1 MIEIGK
7 SKASKMP
14 SGGKIKNTLEDI
26 EAIGE
31 SEDILDE
38 CLALA
43 IQILTVVPTDI
54 FKENGMKEDEIKDN
68 ILEIEQRMI
77 GYLAEGVIEEMEGE

>member
-31 SEDILDE
+31 SEDISLQD
-38 CLALA
+38 
-43 IQILTVVPTDI
+43 V
-54 FKENGMKEDEIKDN
+54 
-68 ILEIEQRMI
+68 
-77 GYLAEGVIEEMEGE
+77 

>member
-7 SKASKMP
+7 SKASKMT
-14 SGGKIKNTLEDI
+14 SGGKIKITLEDI

-54 FKENGMKEDEIKDN
+54 FKENGMKED
-68 ILEIEQRMI
+68 
-77 GYLAEGVIEEMEGE
+77 VI